1 MASSTLHPSWL
12 TGLASSSGY
21 QAMFTS
27 RGGDGNQKSPYA
39 DFNICHYTGDD
50 PAHVAASR
58 QMLISELGLDAGS
71 LIVPR
76 QTHSANVRVIDSLP
90 VDPAAIEGVDA
101 LVTRLPEVAVGVST
115 ADCVP
120 VVIVDERNGV
130 AGVAHAGWR
139 GALGGV
145 VDNTVGAMLELGA
158 DVSRMDVFFGPSICC
173 DCFEVGEEVAARF
186 PEEYVVC
193 RAEWPRPH
201 IDLPAYV
208 AGRLLAAGI
217 PAERIRNFSP
227 DLCTRC
233 HPGRYFSAR
242 ITGVESGRNFT
253 FVMLKR
259 KI

>member
-21 QAMFTS
+21 QVMFTS

-145 VDNTVGAMLELGA
+145 VHNTIDAMLELGA

-173 DCFEVGEEVAARF
+173 DCFEVGDRKST
-186 PEEYVVC
+186 
-193 RAEWPRPH
+193 
-201 IDLPAYV
+201 
-208 AGRLLAAGI
+208 RL
-217 PAERIRNFSP
+217 NSS
-227 DLCTRC
+227 
-233 HPGRYFSAR
+233 H
-242 ITGVESGRNFT
+242 
-253 FVMLKR
+253 
-259 KI
+259 